1 MQYIYYIHIYTI
13 YHREARKELRKL
25 AETESSADQALKL
38 KMKTEDENEMKSLM
52 KLKISETAQPS
63 LLTVAKFLVNDYV
76 TRLPV
81 EKCQKCE
88 FYLYQF
94 VTCIYIYLR
103 TNMHLF
109 MPIYIFL

>member
-1 MQYIYYIHIYTI
+1 MYIK
-13 YHREARKELRKL
+13 YHRDARKELRKL

-63 LLTVAKFLVNDYV
+63 LLTVAKFLVDDYV

-81 EKCQKCE
+81 EKCQKCK
-88 FYLYQF
+88 FYSF
-94 VTCIYIYLR
+94 SYIYVIYVKIWIY
-103 TNMHLF
+103 LF
-109 MPIYIFL
+109 IPIYTYDYYWKNYSFLW